1 MTAPI
6 AFWFDFASPFAWIA
20 STQIEDLAH
29 RNGRS
34 VDWRAILLGVVF
46 RTTGMA
52 PILDQPLRR
61 DYVPHDLARV
71 ARRQGLTLARPLAPP
86 GTSLACARVFHAIAL
101 KDPALAGRFARAA
114 MTAIF
119 GEGADLDT
127 APAAQAFAAT
137 LGGEAA
143 RLAAQS
149 EAPPA
154 RDALRAATQDAIAQ
168 GVFGAPFIVVDG
180 EPFWGQDR
188 LPMVEAWLREG
199 PW

>member
-6 AFWFDFASPFAWIA
+6 AFWFDFASPYAWIA
-20 STQIEDLAH
+20 STQIEDIARRH
-29 RNGRS
+29 GRT
-34 VDWRAILLGVVF
+34 VEWHAILLGVVF

-52 PILDQPLRR
+52 PLGDQPLRGAYAQR
-61 DYVPHDLARV
+61 DLARL
-71 ARRQGLTLARPLAPP
+71 ARRHGLPLARPLAPP
-86 GTSLACARVFHAIAL
+86 GISLACARVFHAIAPE
-101 KDPALAGRFARAA
+101 DPALAGAFARAA
-114 MTAIF
+114 LHAIF

-127 APAAQAFAAT
+127 APAAQAFAAG
-137 LGGEAA
+137 LGPAAA

-154 RDALRAATQDAIAQ
+154 RAALRAATQAALAR

-188 LPMVEAWLREG
+188 LPMIEAWLRDG